1 MITLISIYPHWDA
14 LLPFFCVSWK
24 LVNLLNRVGKNMIFH
39 ASSGFFPSDTL
50 KLFLSKCLSLCN
62 VWTWVTGCLSV
73 SRLSTTGCLV
83 INLWWNQHWTECCDP
98 LLSLQTVVVVV
109 VVDTTKNSLAALKFS
124 QDYKTCDSE
133 RDGETVL
140 FMSFDVPLVC
150 ADYQRNL
157 LTTKWD
163 KSYTIWHTCHP
174 SRHQNKIRNLQ

>member
-73 SRLSTTGCLV
+73 SRLSTTGCLNPV
-83 INLWWNQHWTECCDP
+83 VMKSPLDWMLWPFT
-98 LLSLQTVVVVV
+98 LQTVVVVVVV

-133 RDGETVL
+133 RDWETVL

-174 SRHQNKIRNLQ
+174 SLHQNKIRNLQ